1 MECTIMTIYDRCCQ
15 VWQFFEAGGS
25 CTYISWIW
33 VEIPSYILQRN
44 VETGLSYDT
53 VWYIMH
59 KQLPATYRRKKK
71 SNEKSSFDTLPYKS
85 LSYRNQIREMDFSAG
100 LRRRLSRTVRT
111 LEGARIAPGNF
122 KNRLAGKHMATRQH
136 LGWILC
142 RALLP

>member
-1 MECTIMTIYDRCCQ
+1 MTGAAKYGSSLRQ
-15 VWQFFEAGGS
+15 VDHVHTSAGFGWRYHR
-25 CTYISWIW
+25 TY
-33 VEIPSYILQRN
+33 Y

-53 VWYIMH
+53 VWHIMH